1 MSRPSG
7 VNPGNDVIGNNYNL
21 VWFSTPTGDASF
33 LHSTTP
39 LVDGNVYYVEAANL
53 SDPSDASYRQSEN
66 RLEVRVEIVNGGFSI
81 SNIASTISE
90 TNSSTNLSIV
100 LENQPTNNVY
110 FNFASS
116 DPSKL
121 SLSTVSMTFT
131 PMNWN
136 VSQTIILTAIDNH
149 FVEGTQTVSLSVRV
163 NEALSEDCFVNPS
176 PPVDYVISITDDEI
190 ADFIVNPLGNSLTE
204 GLSQTVSLSVSL
216 FAQPVSDAVSYTH
229 LTLPTNSR
237 V

>member
-1 MSRPSG
+1 MIITLCIADEILTPSATNEVSGVTTQTICGTYSPTLNDLSISMSRPSG

-100 LENQPTNNVY
+100 LENQPINNVY

-149 FVEGTQTVSLSVRV
+149 FVEGTQTVS
-163 NEALSEDCFVNPS
+163 
-176 PPVDYVISITDDEI
+176 
-190 ADFIVNPLGNSLTE
+190 
-204 GLSQTVSLSVSL
+204 
-216 FAQPVSDAVSYTH
+216 
-229 LTLPTNSR
+229 
-237 V
+237 